1 MVNLCNAT
9 YLFKVRDRED
19 NVSEVSWALGDF
31 SDVHDLTTGKT
42 KYIGCKYLEY
52 IQRRPA
58 FKMRKFQTDSCYFNN
73 LFRRNLI
80 HILETIFLSLD
91 YESLKRC
98 YEVCGTWN
106 EFLSSQSLTSR
117 AFRREMREM
126 ERREQY
132 RQRQIRLLKIE
143 ENSAEFISRERI
155 PMHLFSRP
163 EKEFIP
169 HPDSK
174 GSLLSRVLGDFR
186 KAQEIITGKT
196 SCIGIEY
203 VHLPNT

>member
-1 MVNLCNAT
+1 MLNLRNAA
-9 YLFKVRDRED
+9 YLFKVKDQED
-19 NVSEVSWALGDF
+19 NVREVSGVLGDF

-52 IQRRPA
+52 IKRRPA
-58 FKMRKFQTDSCYFNN
+58 FKTRKFQPDCCYFNN

-98 YEVCGTWN
+98 HEVCRTWN
-106 EFLSSQSLTSR
+106 EFLSSPSLTSR
-117 AFRREMREM
+117 AFRRELREM
-126 ERREQY
+126 ERREEY
-132 RQRQIRLLKIE
+132 RQRQIRLMKIE
-143 ENSAEFISRERI
+143 ENSAEFLARERI
-155 PMHLFSRP
+155 PTHLFSRP

-169 HPDSK
+169 DPDPK

-186 KAQEIITGKT
+186 EAQEIITGKA
-196 SCIGIEY
+196 SCIGIDY
-203 VHLPNT
+203 VQCTY